1 MKNGLILIVLI
12 CRDDTASIKAASS
25 KIDVT
30 KVLRRRNRIIWE
42 QRNENNNVVGIYNRK
57 LIKHK
62 GIFHSFISFLFWF
75 FQIEVQPV
83 RIVKYVLL
91 YCGRQ
96 GCCGKTSAKVLFSH
110 MNFSCAAG
118 AGEQQLN
125 DVTMASITFLD
136 ATS

>member
-1 MKNGLILIVLI
+1 MKNGLILNVLI

-62 GIFHSFISFLFWF
+62 GIFHSFISRRRF
-75 FQIEVQPV
+75 
-83 RIVKYVLL
+83 VLIL
-91 YCGRQ
+91 IFPNWGATCKN
-96 GCCGKTSAKVLFSH
+96 CEICFAVLWK
-110 MNFSCAAG
+110 AG
-118 AGEQQLN
+118 VVWKNISKGFVLP
-125 DVTMASITFLD
+125 TWTFLVQQGLG
-136 ATS
+136 SSSWMMSQWHQSRS